1 MQNHKKQLEPLINWT
16 TLKSYKDEATYNKI
30 RRHLEDINDTISEDD
45 IRNIKLFAVVNEAE
59 INTAVNKLDK
69 TIH

>member
-1 MQNHKKQLEPLINWT
+1 MQHQKKQLEPLINWT

-30 RRHLEDINDTISEDD
+30 RRHLVDINDTITEDD
-45 IRNIKLFAVVNEAE
+45 IRNVKLFAAVSE
-59 INTAVNKLDK
+59 IEIKNSSKKIDI